1 MRLHSRGRRAACQG
15 MRPPSAASA
24 RPAASSR
31 PAALARVAGLALA
44 AGLALP
50 TAACDG
56 TRRPNVVLIVL
67 DTARADRF
75 AWSDGGRDVAPRLAA
90 LARDATV
97 YTGAWSPAPWTV
109 PAHASL
115 FTGRYPSAHRTDCG
129 GLRLPDDEVT
139 LAEILRDAGYRTAGY
154 TANPWL
160 GKTYN
165 FQQGF
170 DTWGET
176 WRDVRDGD
184 PDTGATLNNERVTRF
199 LDWWRDDPLAR
210 RQPFFLFVNYFEAHL
225 PYRPPGPERAR
236 HLRPGA
242 DPERVARLARLGH
255 PDEMRFIL
263 GLSTLTTEDLGI
275 LGDLYD
281 GEIAYVDRRVG
292 EVVDLLRGAGI
303 LDRTVLAIVADHGEN
318 LGEHGLLDHKMSVH
332 ATLLRV
338 PLLLRYPPRVA
349 AGARIAVP
357 VQTHDLF
364 PTILGLAGVPL
375 PPGAAVEAV
384 RLPGAGLRGAGRPA
398 GGPMTGEVAGP
409 PVEFLQT
416 MKEKFPGADLAR
428 FDRTQVSFSRGGWTL
443 LWGSDGRHA
452 LFDVRADP
460 GETGDRAADNPAM
473 VRELAAEVERWLTRP
488 IRAAGPSPGAPL
500 RARRR
505 WRKLRRPPSPR
516 PRFRRGPGR
525 L

>member
-1 MRLHSRGRRAACQG
+1 VRFHSRGRRVACQG
-15 MRPPSAASA
+15 TRLP
-24 RPAASSR
+24 SSR
-31 PAALARVAGLALA
+31 PVTPPRTAAGALIAGLALVAGLALSA
-44 AGLALP
+44 AGCGA
-50 TAACDG
+50 G
-56 TRRPNVVLIVL
+56 QRPNVVLIVL

-75 AWSDGGRDVAPRLAA
+75 AWSDGGRDMAPRLAA

-97 YTGAWSPAPWTV
+97 YTAAWSPAPWTV

-129 GLRLPDDEVT
+129 GLRLPDEEVT

-160 GKTYN
+160 GRTYN

-184 PDTGATLNNERVTRF
+184 PDTGATLNNERVAHF

-225 PYRPPGPERAR
+225 PYRPPEPERAL

-242 DPERVARLARLGH
+242 DPERVARLAQLGH

-263 GLSTLTTEDLGI
+263 GLSTLTPEDLGL

-303 LDRTVLAIVADHGEN
+303 LDRTVLAVVADHGEN
-318 LGEHGLLDHKMSVH
+318 IGEHGMLDHKMSVH

-349 AGARIAVP
+349 AGARIATA

-364 PTILGLAGVPL
+364 PTILGLTGTAA
-375 PPGAAVEAV
+375 PPGIDIEAV
-384 RLPGAGLRGAGRPA
+384 ALPGAGLRGAGRPA
-398 GGPMTGEVAGP
+398 GSPMIGEVAGP
-409 PVEFLQT
+409 PVEFLRT
-416 MKEKFPGADLAR
+416 MQEKFPEADVAR
-428 FDRTQVSFSRGGWTL
+428 FDRTQVSFSRDGWTL
-443 LWGSDGRHA
+443 IWGSDGRHA
-452 LFDVRADP
+452 LYDVRSDP
-460 GETGDRAADNPAM
+460 GETVDRAAENPARVGEM
-473 VRELAAEVERWLTRP
+473 AADVERWLH
-488 IRAAGPSPGAPL
+488 
-500 RARRR
+500 
-505 WRKLRRPPSPR
+505 R
-516 PRFRRGPGR
+516 PRRGR
-525 L
+525 

>member
-1 MRLHSRGRRAACQG
+1 MVRLHSRDRRAACQDT
-15 MRPPSAASA
+15 RPPSSASL

-31 PAALARVAGLALA
+31 PAAALRRGAFARVAGFALA
-44 AGLALP
+44 AGLALAA
-50 TAACDG
+50 AACG
-56 TRRPNVVLIVL
+56 AGPRPNVVLIVL

-139 LAEILRDAGYRTAGY
+139 LAEVLRDAGYRTAGY

-160 GKTYN
+160 GRTYN

-184 PDTGATLNNERVTRF
+184 PDTGATLNNDRVAHF
-199 LDWWRDDPLAR
+199 LDWWRDDTLAR

-225 PYRPPGPERAR
+225 PYRPPEPERAR

-263 GLSTLTTEDLGI
+263 GLSALTADDLGI

-318 LGEHGLLDHKMSVH
+318 LGEHGLLDHKMSVD

-338 PLLLRYPPRVA
+338 PVLLRYPPRVT

-375 PPGAAVEAV
+375 PPGAAIEAV
-384 RLPGAGLRGAGRPA
+384 ALPGAGLRGAGRPA
-398 GGPMTGEVAGP
+398 GGPMIGEVAGP

-428 FDRTQVSFSRGGWTL
+428 FDRTQVSFSRDGWTL
-443 LWGSDGRHA
+443 HWGSDGRHA
-452 LFDVRADP
+452 LYRDADDP
-460 GETGDRAADNPAM
+460 GQERD
-473 VRELAAEVERWLTRP
+473 LAAAEPARRDGMAGEVERWL
-488 IRAAGPSPGAPL
+488 
-500 RARRR
+500 
-505 WRKLRRPPSPR
+505 RRP
-516 PRFRRGPGR
+516 RRKATE
-525 L
+525 

>member
-1 MRLHSRGRRAACQG
+1 MRFHSRGRRSACQG
-15 MRPPSAASA
+15 ARPPAAA
-24 RPAASSR
+24 PLKTAAPARTVAPARAVVPVRPAPPAR
-31 PAALARVAGLALA
+31 VAAVALAAALA
-44 AGLALP
+44 LP
-50 TAACDG
+50 AAACG
-56 TRRPNVVLIVL
+56 GAQRPNVVLIVF

-97 YTGAWSPAPWTV
+97 YTEAWSPAPWTV

-129 GLRLPDDEVT
+129 ALRLPDAEVT

-160 GKTYN
+160 GRTYN

-176 WRDVRDGD
+176 WRDVLDGD
-184 PDTGATLNNERVTRF
+184 PDTGATLNTERVARF
-199 LDWWRDDPLAR
+199 LDWWRDDSLAR

-225 PYRPPGPERAR
+225 PYRPPEPERAR

-263 GLSTLTTEDLGI
+263 GLSALTPVDLGI

-292 EVVDLLRGAGI
+292 EVVDLLRGAGV

-357 VQTHDLF
+357 VQAHDLF
-364 PTILGLAGVPL
+364 PTILGLAGVPP

-384 RLPGAGLRGAGRPA
+384 ALPGAGLRPAGRPA
-398 GGPMTGEVAGP
+398 GASMIGEFAGP
-409 PVEFLQT
+409 PVDFLES
-416 MKEKFPGADLAR
+416 MKEKFPGADVAR
-428 FDRTQVSFSRGGWTL
+428 FDRTLVSFSRDGWTL
-443 LWGSDGRHA
+443 HWGSDGRHA
-452 LFDVRADP
+452 LYDMRVDP
-460 GETGDRAADNPAM
+460 GETTDLAGESPERTAGM
-473 VRELAAEVERWLTRP
+473 VAEVEGW
-488 IRAAGPSPGAPL
+488 
-500 RARRR
+500 
-505 WRKLRRPPSPR
+505 LRRPG
-516 PRFRRGPGR
+516 RGRGGR
-525 L
+525 

>member
-1 MRLHSRGRRAACQG
+1 VRLHSRGRRAACQG
-15 MRPPSAASA
+15 ARPPA
-24 RPAASSR
+24 
-31 PAALARVAGLALA
+31 AALAGAAGIALA
-44 AGLALP
+44 AGLALLD
-50 TAACDG
+50 AACAG
-56 TRRPNVVLIVL
+56 TPRPNVVLIVF

-97 YTGAWSPAPWTV
+97 YTEAWSPAPWTV

-129 GLRLPDDEVT
+129 GLRLPDGEIT

-160 GKTYN
+160 GNNYN

-176 WRDVRDGD
+176 WREVRDGD
-184 PDTGATLNNERVTRF
+184 PDTGATLNNERVARF

-225 PYRPPGPERAR
+225 PYRPPEPERAR
-236 HLRPGA
+236 RLRPGA
-242 DPERVARLARLGH
+242 DPERVVRLARLGH

-263 GLSTLTTEDLGI
+263 GLSALTPEDLGI

-292 EVVDLLRGAGI
+292 EVVDLLRGAGV

-364 PTILGLAGVPL
+364 PTILGLVGVP
-375 PPGAAVEAV
+375 PPAGAAVEAV
-384 RLPGAGLRGAGRPA
+384 ALPGAGLRGAGRPA
-398 GGPMTGEVAGP
+398 GVPMIGEVAGP

-416 MKEKFPGADLAR
+416 MKEKFPSADLAR

-443 LWGSDGRHA
+443 HWGSDGRHA
-452 LFDVRADP
+452 LYDIRADA
-460 GETGDRAADNPAM
+460 GESRDLAAAEAGRRNEM
-473 VRELAAEVERWLTRP
+473 AAEVERWLRRP
-488 IRAAGPSPGAPL
+488 IRAAGPSPGAPA

-505 WRKLRRPPSPR
+505 RRRLRRPPSRR
-516 PRFRRGPGR
+516 PRSRIGPGR
-525 L
+525 P